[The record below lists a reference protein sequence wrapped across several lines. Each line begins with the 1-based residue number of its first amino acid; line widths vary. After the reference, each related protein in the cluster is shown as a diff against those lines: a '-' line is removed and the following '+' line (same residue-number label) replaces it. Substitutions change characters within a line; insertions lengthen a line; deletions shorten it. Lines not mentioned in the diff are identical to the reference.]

1 MAAELAGW
9 QDLHAKLAKRALK
22 EFTREIVV
30 REKTR
35 LEGMR
40 RALREVRAE
49 TKEIP
54 RSRPEDH
61 SV

>member
-9 QDLHAKLAKRALK
+9 QDLHARLMRRAVR
-22 EFTREIVV
+22 EFVGGMVV

-40 RALREVRAE
+40 RAVREVGVG
-49 TKEIP
+49 
-54 RSRPEDH
+54 
-61 SV
+61 SVGGEEGTDK